1 MPKAVG
7 LVFGYL
13 PWPASLSSKTLTPLL
28 NQSAVE
34 IQNEMS
40 RACMVF
46 PRLPLVD
53 SSAPRALQFFCCE
66 TRGVDFKQ
74 VYTSTPVRI
83 NAENEGVCCCLSVND
98 MWNVATMTQIACD
111 RFVKNETYPR
121 SDHSFKRRFK
131 IVYSTLY

>member
-1 MPKAVG
+1 MRLLYSTK
-7 LVFGYL
+7 
-13 PWPASLSSKTLTPLL
+13 KLTPLFQPISSRNSIRNVTCL
-28 NQSAVE
+28 HAFPALTSRRLVVRSA
-34 IQNEMS
+34 
-40 RACMVF
+40 RF
-46 PRLPLVD
+46 PV
-53 SSAPRALQFFCCE
+53 FCCE
-66 TRGVDFKQ
+66 TRGLDFKQ

-98 MWNVATMTQIACD
+98 MWNVATMTQIPCA